1 MACLQ
6 KCGFGYFESTSCSFK
21 TDRVCKAY
29 QYDAPVGLKYFIACG
44 QGILVGLVSLVIY
57 KLHLKTL
64 QPRVANRGVILLS
77 LFIGLWDFVSDLT
90 MLCLI
95 EPFNPYFL
103 FWISLGA
110 LVMSLT
116 TSILLASF
124 SRIKT
129 LSDTR
134 ASWVARII
142 LFVAS
147 CGNLFDSDA
156 GESEALCLN
165 FSPEL
170 LNHMSIL
177 VIEQA
182 VQLVI
187 QVLLIY
193 LQGIQGF
200 SALDWAIW
208 GQSAFF
214 TSLNAIKNARHIF
227 SSCSNK
233 YRKTETMADAAETQ
247 LDATNVILPVAG
259 VGLVSAAV
267 SA

>member
-1 MACLQ
+1 MACSQ
-6 KCGFGYFESTSCSFK
+6 KCEFGFFESTSCSFK

-29 QYDAPVGLKYFIACG
+29 QYNAPVGLKYFIACG
-44 QGILVGLVSLVIY
+44 QVVLVGVVSLVIY
-57 KLHLKTL
+57 KMHLETL
-64 QPRVANRGVILLS
+64 QPRTTNRGVILLS

-110 LVMSLT
+110 LVISLA

-129 LSDTR
+129 QSDAR
-134 ASWVARII
+134 ASWVARVV
-142 LFVAS
+142 LFIAS

-156 GESEALCLN
+156 GESAALCLT
-165 FSPEL
+165 FPPEL

-182 VQLVI
+182 VQIVI

-233 YRKTETMADAAETQ
+233 HRRTESVADAAETQ
-247 LDATNVILPVAG
+247 LDATNVILPVTG
-259 VGLVSAAV
+259 VGVLSFAASA
-267 SA
+267 